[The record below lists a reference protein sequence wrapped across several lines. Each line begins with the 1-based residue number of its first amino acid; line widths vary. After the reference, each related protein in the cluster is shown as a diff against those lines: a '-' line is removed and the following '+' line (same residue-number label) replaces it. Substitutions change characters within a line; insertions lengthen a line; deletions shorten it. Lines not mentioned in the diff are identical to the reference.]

1 LVSSELP
8 NPAQPENRSYERFHI
23 SQESALNVTLGDCRG
38 RRSHALAISADAVR
52 PKVWREAQGGIMPL
66 HYGKIFGI
74 IALLT
79 ILAFVLWQLW
89 IALFAGEAFDK
100 KVAPPHA
107 EAPLIEMARA

>member
-1 LVSSELP
+1 MLV
-8 NPAQPENRSYERFHI
+8 Q
-23 SQESALNVTLGDCRG
+23 
-38 RRSHALAISADAVR
+38 VR
-52 PKVWREAQGGIMPL
+52 PEVWREAQGGIMPL

-89 IALFAGEAFDK
+89 IAFFAGEAFDE

-107 EAPLIEMARA
+107 EAPLVGMARA